1 MSVAKIIEVKA
12 TSKKSFEDAIMQG
25 IKRTAKTVDN
35 IRSAWVKEQEVKI
48 NEKGDIEEYR
58 VLLKI
63 TFVVHD

>member
-1 MSVAKIIEVKA
+1 ME
-12 TSKKSFEDAIMQG
+12 
-25 IKRTAKTVDN
+25 N

-48 NEKGDIEEYR
+48 NERGEIEEYR